1 MATYPQLVNSEN
13 ERPASVHAEMTILG
27 GMLVEPVAIV
37 DATMLLKA
45 DDFALDSHRRI
56 YTAML
61 VLAEAG
67 HAVDIVT
74 VSEELR
80 RRKELDSIGGVP
92 YLASLSEGLPRKL
105 SIESYV
111 RIVRDKSLMRQ
122 LMEVCDKGMVE
133 AADQS
138 QLALDVLNTV
148 GIRLSEIAE
157 HAVTGGFS
165 DITAIVKESF
175 GSIDALYEQGRE
187 VTGLA
192 THYIEFD
199 RMTSGLQESELI
211 IIAARPSMGKT
222 AWAINIAENAAV
234 RGDKVVAVFSLE
246 MSKSSLLRRM
256 LASQAL
262 VNSKAIQTGMLM
274 RDDRAKLVQ
283 GLERLMES
291 KIFID
296 DTPGITLA
304 EMRAK
309 ARRLKQQHGKLDL
322 IVIDYLQLMTGSA
335 GANQK
340 GFENRTQEVSA
351 ISRGLKALA
360 KEMKV
365 PVVALS
371 QLSRASEQRG
381 GDKKPL
387 LSDLRESGSIE
398 QDADVVCF
406 IHREEYYDRENEDV
420 KGKAEIII
428 AKQRNGPTGSV
439 HLAYMADYTRFENLA
454 GGSTGEY

>member
-1 MATYPQLVNSEN
+1 MATYPHIVGDQ
-13 ERPASVHAEMTILG
+13 ERPTSVHAEMTILG
-27 GMLVEPVAIV
+27 AMLVEPVAII
-37 DATMLLKA
+37 DATMLLKT
-45 DDFALDSHRRI
+45 DDFALDSHRKI
-56 YTAML
+56 YAAML
-61 VLAEAG
+61 QLVELG
-67 HAVDIVT
+67 HGVDIVT
-74 VSEELR
+74 VTDYLSKK
-80 RRKELDSIGGVP
+80 KELDSVGGLP

-122 LMEVCDKGMVE
+122 LLTVCDMGMIE
-133 AADQS
+133 ASDQS
-138 QLALDVLNTV
+138 REALDVLNQVTS
-148 GIRLSEIAE
+148 RLTEISE

-165 DITAIVKESF
+165 DIAAIVKDSF

-234 RGDKVVAVFSLE
+234 RGGNVVAVFSLE
-246 MSKSSLLRRM
+246 MSKASLLRRM

-274 RDDRAKLVQ
+274 RDDRAKLIK
-283 GLERLMES
+283 GLELLMES

-309 ARRLKQQHGKLDL
+309 ARRLKQQHGQLDL
-322 IVIDYLQLMTGSA
+322 IVIDYLQLMTGSNSNA
-335 GANQK
+335 K

-406 IHREEYYDRENEDV
+406 IHREEYYDRENEDL

-428 AKQRNGPTGSV
+428 AKQRNGPTGSIQ
-439 HLAYMADYTRFENLA
+439 LAYLADYTRFENLQHGDP
-454 GGSTGEY
+454 GGY

>member
-1 MATYPQLVNSEN
+1 MATYPHIVGDQ
-13 ERPASVHAEMTILG
+13 ERPTSVHAEMTILG
-27 GMLVEPVAIV
+27 AMLVEPVAIV
-37 DATMLLKA
+37 DATMLLKT
-45 DDFALDSHRRI
+45 DDFALDSHRKI
-56 YTAML
+56 YAAML
-61 VLAEAG
+61 QLVELG
-67 HAVDIVT
+67 HGVDIVT
-74 VSEELR
+74 VTDYLSKK
-80 RRKELDSIGGVP
+80 KELDSVGGLP

-122 LMEVCDKGMVE
+122 LLSVCDMGMVE
-133 AADQS
+133 ASDQS
-138 QLALDVLNTV
+138 REALDVLNQVTS
-148 GIRLSEIAE
+148 RLTEISE
-157 HAVTGGFS
+157 HAVTGGLS
-165 DITAIVKESF
+165 DIAAIVKDSF
-175 GSIDALYEQGRE
+175 GTIDALYEQGRE

-192 THYIEFD
+192 THYVEFD
-199 RMTSGLQESELI
+199 RMTSGLQDSELI

-234 RGDKVVAVFSLE
+234 LGHKVVAVFSLE

-262 VNSKAIQTGMLM
+262 VSARNIQQGFIG
-274 RDDRAKLVQ
+274 RDDRDKLIN
-283 GLERLMES
+283 GLEKLMES

-309 ARRLKQQHGKLDL
+309 ARRLKQQQGKLDL
-322 IVIDYLQLMTGSA
+322 IVIDYLQLMTGSNSNA
-335 GANQK
+335 RGY
-340 GFENRTQEVSA
+340 ENRTQEVSA

-365 PVVALS
+365 PVLALS

-381 GDKKPL
+381 GDKKPM

-406 IHREEYYDRENEDV
+406 IHREEYYDRENEDL

-428 AKQRNGPTGSV
+428 AKQRNGPTGSLQ
-439 HLAYMADYTRFENLA
+439 LAYLADFTRFENLQHGDS
-454 GGSTGEY
+454 GGY

>member
-1 MATYPQLVNSEN
+1 MATYPHIIGDQQ
-13 ERPASVHAEMTILG
+13 ERPTSVHAEMTILG
-27 GMLVEPVAIV
+27 AMLVEPVAII
-37 DATMLLKA
+37 DATMLLKT
-45 DDFALDSHRRI
+45 DDFALDSHRKI
-56 YTAML
+56 YAAML
-61 VLAEAG
+61 QLVELG
-67 HAVDIVT
+67 HGVDIVT
-74 VSEELR
+74 VTDYLTKK
-80 RRKELDSIGGVP
+80 KELDSVGGLP

-122 LMEVCDKGMVE
+122 LLTVCDMGMIE
-133 AADQS
+133 ASDQS
-138 QLALDVLNTV
+138 REALDVLNQVTS
-148 GIRLSEIAE
+148 RLTEISE

-165 DITAIVKESF
+165 DIAAIVKESF

-234 RGDKVVAVFSLE
+234 RGGKVVAVFSLE
-246 MSKSSLLRRM
+246 MSKASLLRRM

-274 RDDRAKLVQ
+274 RDDRAKLIK
-283 GLERLMES
+283 GLELLMES

-309 ARRLKQQHGKLDL
+309 ARRLKQQHGQLDL
-322 IVIDYLQLMTGSA
+322 IVIDYLQLMTGSNSNA
-335 GANQK
+335 K

-406 IHREEYYDRENEDV
+406 IHREEYYDRENEDL

-428 AKQRNGPTGSV
+428 AKQRNGPTGSIQ
-439 HLAYMADYTRFENLA
+439 LAYLADFTRFENLQHGDP
-454 GGSTGEY
+454 GGY